1 MTLHKLG
8 KDPESPE
15 GKSPTVYY
23 DDETDNY
30 LLQGWKVLDDDRLG
44 QMDIP
49 EHETVIEFP
58 KRMMQFFPEVNGSG
72 GTGTDS

>member
-1 MTLHKLG
+1 MALHKLG
-8 KDPESPE
+8 QDPESPN
-15 GKSPTVYY
+15 GKSPTVYL

-30 LLQGWKVLDDDRLG
+30 LLQGWKVTDPQRLA

-58 KRMMQFFPEVNGSG
+58 RRMMRFFPEVNGSG
-72 GTGTDS
+72 ADDA